1 MEHIIETYGEGTK
14 QLIAIL
20 KQTVQMAI
28 DLFNKNNNHYYF
40 ISENIGDIIFTDIKE
55 LGLFD
60 SSTDNILLSNELLN
74 SEISMEFLNSIV
86 LHETAHFICI
96 NHLNETGHGSKFK
109 YVATLIGAPQE
120 FTKTKVSL
128 TLSRDTSSQL
138 SKIKKLLALSESSN
152 PNESHSALLK
162 AKSLMAEMNIKSIVD
177 KDFIFA
183 TTLFNTKRLN
193 VKMKIISYLVRD
205 ISGIYLIKEHTNYDL
220 IKIRCY
226 GTKSQVEIAVYIYE
240 YLNYTLDKEY
250 KIFKETS
257 NIKGRTLEGFY
268 YGIYKELNSKF
279 NSKNIENDTSSKAL
293 EIIRNDNEVKAL
305 KYYFIDTKITSR
317 KSYIRHTNQAAY
329 EKGKEVGKR
338 TSIHSAINKD
348 NTKNKLFIK

>member
-14 QLIAIL
+14 QLIDIL
-20 KQTVQMAI
+20 KRTVKIAI
-28 DLFNKNNNHYYF
+28 TCFNKYNDYYYY
-40 ISENIGDIIFTDIKE
+40 IAEEIENILFTEIKE

-60 SSTDNILLSNELLN
+60 PNTDNILLSNALLD

-96 NHLNETGHGSKFK
+96 NHLDEIGHGPKFRN
-109 YVATLIGAPQE
+109 VATLIGAPQE

-128 TLSRDTSSQL
+128 DLGRDTSSQL

-162 AKSLMAEMNIKSIVD
+162 ARTLMAEMNIKNIVD

-183 TTLFNTKRLN
+183 STLSETRRMNAKI
-193 VKMKIISYLVRD
+193 KIISYLVRD
-205 ISGIYLIKEHTNYDL
+205 IAGVYLIKEHTDYGTTNL
-220 IKIRCY
+220 RCY
-226 GTKSQVEIAVYIYE
+226 GTKSQVEIAIYIYE
-240 YLNYTLDKEY
+240 YLNYTLEKEY

-257 NIKGRTLEGFY
+257 NVAGRTLEGFY
-268 YGIYKELNSKF
+268 YGIYNEMSSKF
-279 NSKNIENDTSSKAL
+279 NSKDANTDSSSTAL
-293 EIIRNDNEVKAL
+293 EIIRNDNEDKAL
-305 KYYFIDTKITSR
+305 KYYFLDSKITTTSSR
-317 KSYIRHTNQAAY
+317 MRHTNREAF

-338 TSIHSAINKD
+338 TSIHGAINKD
-348 NTKNKLFIK
+348 DSKNKLFIK